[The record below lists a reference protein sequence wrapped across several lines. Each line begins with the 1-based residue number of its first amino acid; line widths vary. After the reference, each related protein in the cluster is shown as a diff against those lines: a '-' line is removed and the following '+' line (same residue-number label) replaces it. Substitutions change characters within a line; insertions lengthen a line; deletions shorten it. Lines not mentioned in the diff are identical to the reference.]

1 MVFHQTL
8 FNDMG
13 NIRAILLSGKKAGYK
28 IACALAMLVTSR
40 HESTAHYRKEN
51 LPQEPRVQNPKCS
64 LLFPL
69 TFISVHT
76 ESTWHGHRGA
86 LLPAFSPSSS
96 FPIVPSV
103 FPALLFPSVM
113 LYKFL
118 HKSQAHLLLDLSPG
132 IFQVGLLF
140 SKESFF
146 FYYSLVCLFVF

>member
-1 MVFHQTL
+1 MKVQPIT
-8 FNDMG
+8 
-13 NIRAILLSGKKAGYK
+13 GKK
-28 IACALAMLVTSR
+28 
-40 HESTAHYRKEN
+40 
-51 LPQEPRVQNPKCS
+51 EPRVLNPNCS
-64 LLFPL
+64 LLFSS
-69 TFISVHT
+69 TFISAHT

-118 HKSQAHLLLDLSPG
+118 HNSQARLLLDLSPG
-132 IFQVGLLF
+132 TFQVGLLF

-146 FYYSLVCLFVF
+146 FFLLQLRLFVGLFFSGDFFGSQLIG